1 MENPAA
7 QHPRRGSPSGL
18 GVGTSAITGAA
29 GFSSSCSHSTIFLAY
44 RSTIR
49 HPWGLRA
56 ALRQHLRRRDVM
68 TWVSPPVGRVTPPQF
83 LQLLA
88 HETGGNSESPARHRS
103 DHAPRGSFLSC
114 RITAATAAATRTATN
129 TSRVRLIRRPPSAAP
144 KGKPRH

>member
-1 MENPAA
+1 
-7 QHPRRGSPSGL
+7 
-18 GVGTSAITGAA
+18 
-29 GFSSSCSHSTIFLAY
+29 
-44 RSTIR
+44 
-49 HPWGLRA
+49 
-56 ALRQHLRRRDVM
+56 M

-129 TSRVRLIRRPPSAAP
+129 TSRVRLIRRPPSAVVARSADAAQQ
-144 KGKPRH
+144 PRMFPRLELSAHYSSLNPLR